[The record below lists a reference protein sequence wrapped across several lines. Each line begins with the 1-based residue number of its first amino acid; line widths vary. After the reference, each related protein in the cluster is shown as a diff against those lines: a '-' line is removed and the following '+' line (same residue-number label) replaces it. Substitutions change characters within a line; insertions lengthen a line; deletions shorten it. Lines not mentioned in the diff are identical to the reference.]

1 MIPMLAL
8 RAAMIAALAAVQGLS
23 VVPAGDRTEVVIDVA
38 GQVTVEHFL
47 LPDPPRIVVDITGTD
62 YGLTQQRFADIN
74 RGGVVAL
81 RASQYQPNVVRV
93 VVDLAST
100 VDFEVDQQAG
110 QVRISFPNPAGPFNA
125 WSTGERV
132 AAGGGAQQPGAQ
144 RPEAQQAAAQAQQAA
159 AQQPAAQ
166 PANRRGTPV
175 PVSTGQTQAQPNEP
189 PITVTFRNT
198 PILDVLA
205 TFAEFSGRSIVPGKN
220 IGQGEVNAAIK
231 DQPWDVALDAILQG
245 QGLTARETDT
255 GIIRVDQASALRQAE
270 QTEPLVTRPFKI
282 EYTPVDSLKPA
293 IQGLLTPDVGRVT
306 VNKSTNTL
314 LVTDRK
320 SVVDNIAAT
329 IPLLDARTPQ
339 ITIQAKIVYLNR
351 TAFEGLGIRYEVKDV
366 PDLAAGD
373 YRNMFN
379 TLVPGPDPQN
389 PGQLTNQ
396 PTVVLG
402 GNSIAAVADAATA
415 GVISP
420 ASFEMLGSLV
430 VNRFNIFAWLQA
442 VEQYKLSDTQA
453 APVLRVLDNREATV
467 QVGART
473 PIRVIDAQ
481 SAGGGTQGVIP
492 RANVQIVETGVILKV
507 TPHVTGNQVLLQLHA
522 EKSQP
527 EASGTD
533 IGVNFSTQQ
542 TDTQVLVNDGETV
555 VIAGLTEVS
564 KDQDRF
570 GIPILM
576 NIPLIGRLFQKTTV
590 TETKTDLLILVTPH
604 IIREGQT

>member
-93 VVDLAST
+93 VVDLASS
-100 VDFEVDQQAG
+100 VDFQVDQQAG
-110 QVRISFPNPAGPFNA
+110 EVRISFPNAAGPFQP

-132 AAGGGAQQPGAQ
+132 ASGAAGQQAQPPAAQEAPDAVQQPM
-144 RPEAQQAAAQAQQAA
+144 PQAAAADR
-159 AQQPAAQ
+159 P
-166 PANRRGTPV
+166 GTPV
-175 PVSTGQTQAQPNEP
+175 PVATAQTQSQAHEP

-205 TFAEFSGRSIVPGKN
+205 TFADFSGRSIVPGKN
-220 IGQGEVNAAIK
+220 IGEGSVNAAIK
-231 DQPWDVALDAILQG
+231 DQPWDVALNAILQG
-245 QGLTARETDT
+245 QGLTAQETET

-270 QTEPLVTRPFKI
+270 QAEPLVTRPFRI
-282 EYTPVDSLKPA
+282 EYTPVDSIKPA
-293 IQGLLTPDVGRVT
+293 IEGLLTPDVGRVT

-314 LVTDRK
+314 LVTDRE
-320 SVVDNIAAT
+320 SVVKNIAAT

-339 ITIQAKIVYLNR
+339 VTIQAKIVYLNR

-366 PDLAAGD
+366 PDATTGD
-373 YRNMFN
+373 YGNMFN
-379 TLVPGPDPQN
+379 TLVPGPDPVN

-402 GNSIAAVADAATA
+402 GQSLAAVANASTA

-430 VNRFNIFAWLQA
+430 LNRYNIFAWLQA

-492 RANVQIVETGVILKV
+492 RANVQIEQTGVILKV

-533 IGVNFSTQQ
+533 VGVQFSTQQ

-576 NIPLIGRLFQKTTV
+576 DIPLIGRLFQKTTT
-590 TETKTDLLILVTPH
+590 TENKTDLLILVTPH
-604 IIREGQT
+604 IIRDGGS

>member
-93 VVDLAST
+93 VVDLASS
-100 VDFEVDQQAG
+100 VDFQVEQQEG
-110 QVRISFPNPAGPFNA
+110 QVRISFPNVAGPFQP

-132 AAGGGAQQPGAQ
+132 AADAQQGAPQ
-144 RPEAQQAAAQAQQAA
+144 PEERPAADATPRVDRAAA
-159 AQQPAAQ
+159 
-166 PANRRGTPV
+166 PV
-175 PVSTGQTQAQPNEP
+175 PVSTGQPQSPEP

-205 TFAEFSGRSIVPGKN
+205 AFADFSGRSIVPGKN
-220 IGQGEVNAAIK
+220 IGDGTVNAAIK

-255 GIIRVDQASALRQAE
+255 GIIRVDQASALREAE
-270 QTEPLVTRPFKI
+270 QTEPMVTRPFRI

-314 LVTDRK
+314 LVTDRE
-320 SVVDNIAAT
+320 SVVNNIAAT

-366 PDLAAGD
+366 PDAANGV
-373 YRNMFN
+373 YGNMFN

-389 PGQLTNQ
+389 PGQLTSQ

-402 GNSIAAVADAATA
+402 GESLAAVANAATA

-430 VNRFNIFAWLQA
+430 LNRYNIFAWLQA

-453 APVLRVLDNREATV
+453 SPVLRVLDNREAQI

-481 SAGGGTQGVIP
+481 SAGGGATGVIP
-492 RANVQIVETGVILKV
+492 RATVQTEQTGVILRV

-533 IGVNFSTQQ
+533 IGVTFSTQQ
-542 TDTQVLVNDGETV
+542 TDTQVLVNNGETV
-555 VIAGLTEVS
+555 VIGGLTEVS

-576 NIPLIGRLFQKTTV
+576 DLPLIGRLFQKTTT

-604 IIREGQT
+604 IVRAGGS

>member
-93 VVDLAST
+93 VVDLASS
-100 VDFEVDQQAG
+100 VDFQVAQDQG
-110 QVRISFPNPAGPFNA
+110 TVRISFPNPAGPFQP

-132 AAGGGAQQPGAQ
+132 ASNAAPQPPPAQQ
-144 RPEAQQAAAQAQQAA
+144 PEAQQATPRPQQAA
-159 AQQPAAQ
+159 K
-166 PANRRGTPV
+166 PV
-175 PVSTGQTQAQPNEP
+175 PVATTTKQSPEP

-205 TFAEFSGRSIVPGKN
+205 AFADFSGRSIVPGKN
-220 IGQGEVNAAIK
+220 IGDGTVNAAIK

-245 QGLTARETDT
+245 QGLTARETET
-255 GIIRVDQASALRQAE
+255 GIIRVDQASALREAE
-270 QTEPLVTRPFKI
+270 QSEPMVTRPFRI

-339 ITIQAKIVYLNR
+339 ITIQAKIVYLDR
-351 TAFEGLGIRYEVKDV
+351 TAIEGLGIRYEVKDV
-366 PDLAAGD
+366 PDAANGE
-373 YRNMFN
+373 YGNMFN
-379 TLVPGPDPQN
+379 TLVPGPN
-389 PGQLTNQ
+389 PLQPNQLTSE

-402 GNSIAAVADAATA
+402 GESLAAIANASTESSIT
-415 GVISP
+415 P
-420 ASFEMLGSLV
+420 ASLELLGSFVL
-430 VNRFNIFAWLQA
+430 NRYNIFAWLQA

-481 SAGGGTQGVIP
+481 SAGGGATGVIP
-492 RANVQIVETGVILKV
+492 RATVQTEETGVILRV

-527 EASGTD
+527 QPAGTD
-533 IGVNFSTQQ
+533 VGITFTTQQ

-555 VIAGLTEVS
+555 VIAGLTEV
-564 KDQDRF
+564 DRNEGRI

-576 NIPLIGRLFQKTTV
+576 DIPLIGRLFS
-590 TETKTDLLILVTPH
+590 TKSSNIRKQDLLILVTPH
-604 IIREGQT
+604 IVRAGEN